1 MDIAPNFVSSAN
13 LAHRPDHITVWN
25 SCLAHIKQHL
35 EPKPYRTW
43 FEPLQSVKLVGNA
56 LTLLVPAP
64 IYFEYIEEHYI
75 DVLGAALRNELGERF
90 SLEYQLPKPQNTP
103 AAPLKTEDRTTHTQ
117 NTPLAPPTPD
127 IRNPF
132 IIPGIRKPR
141 IDSQLNGSY
150 RFDNFVEGEAN
161 RMARSAGYAIAKKP
175 GETGFNPM
183 VIYGAAGV
191 GKTHL
196 VHAIGN
202 ACLEQHPD
210 KNILYVTSHIF
221 MNQLV
226 DHIKHNTVT
235 DFINFYNSLDVLI
248 MDDIQFLDKK
258 QRMQEIFFTIFNHLH
273 QTRKQIVLTSDRAPK
288 DMEGIEDRLI
298 SRFRWGLIADLST
311 PDVETRMAI
320 MLSAMER
327 EGVAASVE
335 VLEYL
340 CFHIDNVRGVVGAVT
355 RMKAYM
361 MYNNSEVT
369 MKMAKEIIHHYVA
382 TEVQKEISIDGIM
395 QLVADHFKTT
405 TELIKSK
412 TRKREIVEARQL
424 AMFLAKKMVANKSL
438 MAIGEAFGG
447 RDHATVIYSCRTV
460 ENLIET
466 DLIFKK
472 ASEDVEKKIR
482 LSIG

>member
-1 MDIAPNFVSSAN
+1 MNTATTFVSSAN
-13 LAHRPDHITVWN
+13 GNLPNHIQIWN
-25 SCLAHIKQHL
+25 NCLAYIKAHL
-35 EPKPYRTW
+35 EPKPFRTW
-43 FEPLQSVKLVGNA
+43 FEPLQAVQLSGNA

-64 IYFEYIEEHYI
+64 VYFEYIEEHYI
-75 DVLGAALRNELGERF
+75 DVLGAALRQELGSRF
-90 SLEYQLPKPQNTP
+90 SLEYQLPKVQPP
-103 AAPLKTEDRTTHTQ
+103 
-117 NTPLAPPTPD
+117 PLAPRAEDKQTSQSIPPTPD

-132 IIPGIRKPR
+132 VIPGIKKQR
-141 IDSQLNGSY
+141 IDSQLNKEY

-161 RMARSAGYAIAKKP
+161 RMARSAGYAVAKKP

-183 VIYGAAGV
+183 IIYGAAGV

-202 ACLEQHPD
+202 ATREQHPD
-210 KNILYVTSHIF
+210 KNVLYVTSHIF

-226 DHIKHNTVT
+226 DHIKNNTVS

-273 QTRKQIVLTSDRAPK
+273 QTRKQIILTSDKAPK

-327 EGVAASVE
+327 DGIAASVE
-335 VLEYL
+335 VLEYM
-340 CFHIDNVRGVVGAVT
+340 CFHIDNVRGVIGAVT
-355 RMKAYM
+355 RMKAYTM
-361 MYNNSEVT
+361 FNNTEIT
-369 MKMAKEIIHHYVA
+369 MKMAKEIIHHYVS
-382 TEVQKEISIDGIM
+382 TEVQKEISLDGIM
-395 QLVADHFKTT
+395 LIVAEHFKTT
-405 TELIKSK
+405 IELLKSK
-412 TRKREIVEARQL
+412 TRKREVVEARQL
-424 AMFLAKKMVANKSL
+424 AMYLSKKMISNKSL

-460 ENLIET
+460 ENLLDT
-466 DLIFKK
+466 DILFRK
-472 ASEDVEKKIR
+472 ALEDIEKKVG
-482 LSIG
+482 LSVG